1 MTSTEIAILVWLAI
15 GVGIAAGVFLA
26 ARSAIQIAS
35 VAYRVIE
42 RQMDARTATREAGL
56 LSVALVAALVVTAFV
71 AGYAVLVVFASLFE
85 RSGVT
90 GN

>member
-1 MTSTEIAILVWLAI
+1 MTPTEVAILVWLAI
-15 GVGIAAGVFLA
+15 GIGIAAGVFLA

-71 AGYAVLVVFASLFE
+71 AGYAVLVVFASLLE

>member
-15 GVGIAAGVFLA
+15 GIGIAAGVFLA

-42 RQMDARTATREAGL
+42 RQMDTRTATREAGL
-56 LSVALVAALVVTAFV
+56 LSLALVAALVVTAFV
-71 AGYAVLVVFASLFE
+71 AGYAVLVVFASLLE